1 MFDRELDILTAPDSR
16 EAFSEQEELSYAE
29 RMALYAEAEIDG
41 FFDDVDFFIYGF
53 DLGGEG

>member
-29 RMALYAEAEIDG
+29 RMALYAEAELDG
-41 FFDDVDFFIYGF
+41 FFDVDFFQYGF
-53 DLGGEG
+53 DLGGEA